1 MATLS
6 RVSAAICFVLVCT
19 PAVANNIELPIRDAK
34 RPETTSG
41 IPHVQ
46 LGSIKADRG
55 LSDALLQSVSEL
67 PGVELGPT
75 RVSLPGAVGF
85 QLTSDIDLANPDAIV
100 GGREFAHL
108 HPDGSLHASLEPDLA
123 RAAVSAGWATPH
135 PWAKQRANF
144 AGFVMIYTPQTQEEL
159 EVVIELVRASYT
171 FVTGQVAPG
180 QTQ

>member
-6 RVSAAICFVLVCT
+6 RVSAAICFVLVYT
-19 PAVANNIELPIRDAK
+19 PAVANNIELPTRDAE

-135 PWAKQRANF
+135 PWATKRESL
-144 AGFVMIYTPQTQEEL
+144 AGFVMIYTPQTEMEL
-159 EVVIELVRASYT
+159 EVVIRLVRASFSY
-171 FVTGQVAPG
+171 VTGQDLPN
-180 QTQ
+180 

>member
-1 MATLS
+1 MATFS

-19 PAVANNIELPIRDAK
+19 SAVADNIELPTRDAE
-34 RPETTSG
+34 RPKTTNG

-46 LGSIKADRG
+46 LGGIKADPG
-55 LSDALLQSVSEL
+55 LSDALLQSVSDL

-85 QLTSDIDLANPDAIV
+85 QLSRELELTNPEAIV

-108 HPDGSLHASLEPDLA
+108 HPDGSLHASLATELA
-123 RAAVSAGWATPH
+123 RAAVAAGWATRH
-135 PWAKQRANF
+135 PWATQRPSF
-144 AGFVMIYTPQTQEEL
+144 AGFVMSYTPQTPEEL

-171 FVTGQVAPG
+171 YVTGQVAPG

>member
-6 RVSAAICFVLVCT
+6 RVSAAMFSVLVCT
-19 PAVANNIELPIRDAK
+19 SAVADNIELPIRDAE

-46 LGSIKADRG
+46 LGGIKADPG
-55 LSDALLQSVSEL
+55 LSDALLQSVSDL

-85 QLTSDIDLANPDAIV
+85 RLSGELELANPEAIV

-108 HPDGSLHASLEPDLA
+108 HPDGSLHAPLEPNLA

-135 PWAKQRANF
+135 PWATQRPSF

-159 EVVIELVRASYT
+159 EIVIELVRASYT
-171 FVTGQVAPG
+171 YATGQVAPG